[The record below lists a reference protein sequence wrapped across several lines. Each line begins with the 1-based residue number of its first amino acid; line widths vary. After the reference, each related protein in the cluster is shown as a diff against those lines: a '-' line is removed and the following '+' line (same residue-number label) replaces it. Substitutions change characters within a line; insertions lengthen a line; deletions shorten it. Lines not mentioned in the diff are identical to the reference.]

1 MQAASELY
9 RLREEIA
16 RIEGQTKG
24 FSSLAEST
32 EKTWNFGFEEI
43 DRNLPGGGLSMA
55 GLHDCFSEQ
64 KVNIATVSAFLTRL
78 LLRLP
83 RAGPIIWCQSPFDAR
98 EHGEIHAPGLLNAG
112 LSPQRIIH
120 VSLPHARH
128 MGFVLEAALAMAP
141 VAAVVGEGAPLD
153 FTETRR
159 LSLIAAKG
167 GVPCLYLNTEA
178 VVEASVARTRWRVR
192 PLPSGGDPVDPK
204 APGPP
209 AWGVELTRARGGRP
223 GYWEITWDDK
233 THSFHP
239 LSNVVDRPL
248 PAAGDG
254 APPLFAET
262 GKRRTG

>member
-1 MQAASELY
+1 MESALEIA

-24 FSSLAEST
+24 FNTLVESAE
-32 EKTWNFGFEEI
+32 KAWNFGFRLLDE
-43 DRNLPGGGLSMA
+43 NLPEGRLAMA
-55 GLHDCFSEQ
+55 ALHDLCPEQ
-64 KVNIATVSAFLTRL
+64 KANIAAVSTFLLRL

-83 RAGPIIWCQSPFDAR
+83 RAGPVIWCQEPFGMR
-98 EHGEIHAPGLLNAG
+98 EDGRLHAPGLFHAG
-112 LSPQRIIH
+112 LSPDRVVS
-120 VSLPHARH
+120 VSLPHRRH
-128 MGFVLEAALAMAP
+128 MGFVLETALAMAP

-159 LSLIAAKG
+159 LSLIAAKS

-178 VVEASVARTRWRVR
+178 FVEASAARTRWRVG

-223 GYWEITWDDK
+223 GFWEITWNDK
-233 THSFHP
+233 THSFRP
-239 LSNVVDRPL
+239 LSDVADRSL
-248 PAAGDG
+248 PATGGG
-254 APPLFAET
+254 APPLSDEA
-262 GKRRTG
+262 GRRRAG